1 MTEKDQEMT
10 AEAAVDGDVV
20 DIKQEN
26 AVLTRDLKAR
36 DVTIIRLEQTLAIKE
51 NEIVTLKQALA
62 EVKWQ
67 LDEIG
72 KALPEAIAAYKA
84 LIVQA
89 NPGVLA
95 ELITGD
101 NVEQIDKSLKN
112 ARALVER
119 VRQEIE
125 AEASKTRVPAGAPQR
140 TPLDMSSLS
149 PREKI
154 KYAIGGSPS

>member
-36 DVTIIRLEQTLAIKE
+36 DVTIIKLEQTLAIKE

-72 KALPEAIAAYKA
+72 KALPEAIGAYKA

-101 NVEQIDKSLKN
+101 
-112 ARALVER
+112 
-119 VRQEIE
+119 
-125 AEASKTRVPAGAPQR
+125 
-140 TPLDMSSLS
+140 
-149 PREKI
+149 
-154 KYAIGGSPS
+154 